1 MPAPARLLAVVL
13 SAALVATASA
23 ASFVEFE
30 SGQVRPLAL
39 SITDAGHLGQTWL
52 FAVNTPDNRLE
63 IFDVSAGSATP
74 THLASIPVG
83 MEPVAVAARTN
94 TEVWV
99 VNHLSDSVSIVQLD
113 RTTAAASR
121 VTKTL
126 LVGDEPR
133 DIVFADQTHL
143 DGGGFRKRAFIT
155 CAHRGQNSGVAIAD
169 MTTPGKG
176 RADVWVFDATSLG
189 TSLGG
194 TPLTTITLF
203 GDTPRALAVSPDGNT
218 VYASVFHS
226 GNQTTTVSAG
236 AVCPN
241 SGTCPPTGFDATPPG
256 DGKLPLPRDNFAHTV
271 GPTTGLIVKY
281 NGTHWQDRLAR
292 NWDPA
297 VRFFLPDHDVF
308 TIGANAAT
316 PAATGSFDH
325 VGTVIFNMVANPSSG
340 VLYVSN
346 TDAKNEFRFEG
357 PGTYASTVA
366 GAPAGP
372 KTVRGHLHE
381 ADVTVISGPT
391 TAPVHLN
398 SHIDY
403 SVVPSPAGVKDNSL
417 ATPTGM
423 VVTSDGSTMYLAAFG
438 SQKVGIV
445 STAALECSAGI
456 GPGGCSTFTPSS
468 ADHIPLT
475 AGGPSGLALDES
487 HNRLYVLT
495 RFDDG
500 LSVIDTTTAQEI
512 GHVQAAT
519 PTASGTA
526 GVFNPEPASITTGRS
541 VLYDA
546 FNTSSNGEASC
557 SACHVFGDFDSLA
570 WDLGDPDDFSGAAPG
585 VTASGVLNNPNPFRV
600 GPFVESFCSG
610 NGNHECFHPL
620 KGPMTTQTLRGMANN
635 GPMHWRGDR
644 TGGNDAGGNALD
656 ENAAF
661 LKFIVAF
668 DGLLGRGS
676 AISNTDMQNF
686 ATFILQVTLPPNPN
700 RNLDNSLTGA
710 QGFGKTFFNTV
721 TSDTVET
728 CNGCHALNPAN
739 GNFGTDGFSSFE
751 NETQHL
757 KIPHL
762 RNLYQ
767 KIGMFGMPAVNFVN
781 SGNNG
786 CITGAAGC
794 PTAASQPLQVR
805 GFGFLHDGSTDTLFR
820 FHNATVFNGGFGS
833 PSMTNCGTTDPD
845 TCRRN
850 VEQFMLAFDSNL
862 APIVGQQITLTSS
875 NSTTVLPQILLL
887 RQRAA
892 AAECDVVVKGNIGGL
907 QRGWVCTGTNCCSG
921 TNCSGSST
929 FQSDRSG
936 ETETAASL
944 AAKAGMAG
952 QELTYTAVPP
962 GSGNRIGIDRD
973 QDGFFDRTEIDMGT
987 DPADPTSFPGATTT
1001 TTGNSTT
1008 TTTGSTTSTT
1018 STTIPSAGPS
1028 KCTGKKFGLAG
1039 KKVRSRAKCYAK
1051 AVTTGANV
1059 DGACLTTA
1067 GTKFSNAWVKL
1078 EVPGNTCHT
1087 TGDATS
1093 IENLIDSFTDGV
1105 VNALE
1110 PSGPQMSHCTAK
1122 KLKAMAKKA
1131 AAKAK
1136 CYDKAAIKGIGVD
1149 GTCLMKAS
1157 DKFGVSWAK
1166 LEGPGND
1173 CLTTGDASDIEN
1185 AVDSFVSQ
1193 LAGDL
1198 EP

>member
-1 MPAPARLLAVVL
+1 
-13 SAALVATASA
+13 
-23 ASFVEFE
+23 
-30 SGQVRPLAL
+30 
-39 SITDAGHLGQTWL
+39 
-52 FAVNTPDNRLE
+52 
-63 IFDVSAGSATP
+63 
-74 THLASIPVG
+74 
-83 MEPVAVAARTN
+83 
-94 TEVWV
+94 
-99 VNHLSDSVSIVQLD
+99 
-113 RTTAAASR
+113 
-121 VTKTL
+121 
-126 LVGDEPR
+126 
-133 DIVFADQTHL
+133 
-143 DGGGFRKRAFIT
+143 
-155 CAHRGQNSGVAIAD
+155 
-169 MTTPGKG
+169 
-176 RADVWVFDATSLG
+176 
-189 TSLGG
+189 
-194 TPLTTITLF
+194 
-203 GDTPRALAVSPDGNT
+203 
-218 VYASVFHS
+218 
-226 GNQTTTVSAG
+226 
-236 AVCPN
+236 
-241 SGTCPPTGFDATPPG
+241 
-256 DGKLPLPRDNFAHTV
+256 
-271 GPTTGLIVKY
+271 
-281 NGTHWQDRLAR
+281 
-292 NWDPA
+292 
-297 VRFFLPDHDVF
+297 
-308 TIGANAAT
+308 
-316 PAATGSFDH
+316 
-325 VGTVIFNMVANPSSG
+325 
-340 VLYVSN
+340 
-346 TDAKNEFRFEG
+346 
-357 PGTYASTVA
+357 
-366 GAPAGP
+366 
-372 KTVRGHLHE
+372 
-381 ADVTVISGPT
+381 
-391 TAPVHLN
+391 
-398 SHIDY
+398 
-403 SVVPSPAGVKDNSL
+403 
-417 ATPTGM
+417 
-423 VVTSDGSTMYLAAFG
+423 
-438 SQKVGIV
+438 
-445 STAALECSAGI
+445 
-456 GPGGCSTFTPSS
+456 
-468 ADHIPLT
+468 
-475 AGGPSGLALDES
+475 
-487 HNRLYVLT
+487 
-495 RFDDG
+495 
-500 LSVIDTTTAQEI
+500 
-512 GHVQAAT
+512 
-519 PTASGTA
+519 
-526 GVFNPEPASITTGRS
+526 
-541 VLYDA
+541 
-546 FNTSSNGEASC
+546 
-557 SACHVFGDFDSLA
+557 CHVFGDFDSLA

>member
-1 MPAPARLLAVVL
+1 MVARARLLASLFAVITL
-13 SAALVATASA
+13 APAARATS
-23 ASFVEFE
+23 SFVEFE

-39 SITDAGHLGQTWL
+39 SLTDPGHPGQTWL
-52 FAVNTPDNRLE
+52 FAVDTPDNRLE

-83 MEPVAVAARTN
+83 MEPVAVAPRTN

-99 VNHLSDSVSIVQLD
+99 VNHLSDSVSIVQVD

-121 VTKTL
+121 VTGTL

-133 DIVFADQTHL
+133 DIVFAGPL
-143 DGGGFRKRAFIT
+143 DGAFFHKRGFIT
-155 CAHRGQNSGVAIAD
+155 CAHRGQNSGVPIAD
-169 MTTPGKG
+169 MTTPGIG
-176 RADVWVFDATSLG
+176 RADVWVFDATNLG

-194 TPLTTITLF
+194 APLTKVPLF

-226 GNQTTTVSAG
+226 GNQTTAITAG

-241 SGTCPPTGFDATPPG
+241 SGTCPPPGFDATPPG

-281 NGTHWQDRLAR
+281 NGSSGHWEDRLQR

-308 TIGANAAT
+308 AINANGSP
-316 PAATGSFDH
+316 PAATSSFDH

-340 VLYVSN
+340 VLYVSSTN
-346 TDAKNEFRFEG
+346 ARNEFRFEG
-357 PGTYASTVA
+357 PGTYASTVS
-366 GAPAGP
+366 GVPSGP

-381 ADVTVISGPT
+381 ADVTVISGSS
-391 TAPVHLN
+391 ALPVHLN

-423 VVTSDGSTMYLAAFG
+423 VVTSDGSTMYVAAFG
-438 SQKVGIV
+438 SKKVGIV

-456 GPGGCSTFTPSS
+456 GPGGCSPFVPSS
-468 ADHIPLT
+468 ADHIPLI
-475 AGGPSGLALDES
+475 AGGASGLALDES
-487 HNRLYVLT
+487 HHRLYVLT

-500 LSVIDTTTAQEI
+500 LSVIDTSTAQEI

-526 GVFNPEPASITTGRS
+526 GVFNPEPASIVNGRS

-546 FNTSSNGEASC
+546 YNTSSNGEASC
-557 SACHVFGDFDSLA
+557 SGCHVFGDFDSLA
-570 WDLGDPDDFSGAAPG
+570 WDLGNPDDFSGASPG
-585 VTASGVLNNPNPFRV
+585 ITASGVLNNPNPFRV

-610 NGNHECFHPL
+610 NANHECFHPL
-620 KGPMTTQTLRGMANN
+620 KGPMTTQTLRGLANN

-644 TGGNDAGGNALD
+644 TGGNDPGGNALD

-700 RNLDNSLTGA
+700 RNLDNSLTAA
-710 QGFGKTFFNTV
+710 QQAGKTFFNAV
-721 TSDTVET
+721 TSDTVQT
-728 CNGCHALNPAN
+728 CNGCHALNPAS

-767 KIGMFGMPAVNFVN
+767 KIGMFGMPAINFVN
-781 SGNNG
+781 AGNNG
-786 CITGAAGC
+786 CVTGAAGC
-794 PTAASQPLQVR
+794 PTAASQPAQVR

-820 FHNATVFNGGFGS
+820 FHNATVFNGGF
-833 PSMTNCGTTDPD
+833 TNANCGTDPD

-875 NSTTVLPQILLL
+875 NSATASPRILLL
-887 RQRAA
+887 LQRAA
-892 AAECDVVVKGNIGGL
+892 AAECDVVVKGNVGGQ

-921 TNCSGSST
+921 TNCSGAT
-929 FQSDRSG
+929 FQSDRAG
-936 ETETAASL
+936 ETETATSL
-944 AAKAGMAG
+944 AAKASVAE

-962 GSGNRIGIDRD
+962 GSGTRIGIDRD
-973 QDGFFDRTEIDMGT
+973 MDGFFDRTELDMGT

-1018 STTIPSAGPS
+1018 STTIPSSGPS
-1028 KCTGKKFGLAG
+1028 KCTGKKFGVAG

-1051 AVTTGANV
+1051 AVTTGATV
-1059 DGACLTTA
+1059 DSTCLGTATTN
-1067 GTKFSNAWVKL
+1067 FSNAWTKL
-1078 EVPGNTCHT
+1078 EATPNDCRT
-1087 TGDATS
+1087 TGDAGTV
-1093 IENLIDSFTDGV
+1093 ENHIDAFTDGLV
-1105 VNALE
+1105 SALE
-1110 PSGPQMSHCTAK
+1110 PSGSQPSHCTAK
-1122 KLKAMAKKA
+1122 KLNIAAKKA

-1136 CYDKAAIKGIGVD
+1136 CYSKAATKGVGVD
-1149 GTCLMKAS
+1149 GTCLTKAT
-1157 DKFGVSWAK
+1157 DKFSASWGK
-1166 LEGPGND
+1166 LETPGND
-1173 CLTTGDASDIEN
+1173 CLTHNDVSSIES
-1185 AVDSFVSQ
+1185 AVDSFVNQ
-1193 LAGDL
+1193 LFGDL